1 MKTNL
6 PRLLVLC
13 TLAAL
18 VAVPAAHAQRS
29 LGKKKGP
36 TSKLYM
42 AEAVG
47 NTQIQNGDKIYTAR
61 QATAFDAPG
70 TVIETKAGAHNSL
83 VYSNGTGMFVDQ
95 NTRVEIDS
103 FVQEPFQP
111 ERSNQRLDTPTE
123 PSISQSRVHVAAG
136 AIGVCTSQL
145 VSGSS
150 MNYSTP
156 HGNVNIRG
164 GKVSIETNDDVT
176 HIDLLDGDITVRGSG
191 GRDVGGQI
199 LRPGERATI
208 TASRTGG
215 QPTISVGPIPPAA
228 LQAADDRTETACN
241 AKKSVTFEVIEKKSA
256 EGLDGVEEPPA
267 GATEETEKAA
277 TETEGDAATEE
288 EVAATE
294 TATENEAAG
303 ATDDEAESDQEI
315 VARPTVP
322 ESPGTNVVVSP
333 DRLPGT

>member
-1 MKTNL
+1 MKTHL
-6 PRLLVLC
+6 PRLLAMTVI
-13 TLAAL
+13 AACF
-18 VAVPAAHAQRS
+18 AVPAYAQRS

-47 NTQIQNGDKIYTAR
+47 ETQIQNGDKIYTAR

-70 TVIETKAGAHNSL
+70 TVIETKAGAHNAL
-83 VYSNGTGMFVDQ
+83 VYSNGTGMYVDE
-95 NTRVEIDS
+95 NTRVEINR

-111 ERSNQRLDTPTE
+111 ERGKQRLDTPLE
-123 PSISQSRVHVAAG
+123 PSVSQSSVHVSTG
-136 AIGVCTSQL
+136 AVGVCTSQL

-164 GKVSIETNDDVT
+164 GKVSIETTDDAT

-199 LRPGERATI
+199 LHPGERATI
-208 TASRTGG
+208 TPSRTGG
-215 QPTISVGPIPPAA
+215 QPTISVGPIP
-228 LQAADDRTETACN
+228 QAAMKSVDERTETACN
-241 AKKSVTFEVIEKKSA
+241 AKKTVTFDVIEKKSA
-256 EGLDGVEEPPA
+256 EGLDTPEEIPA
-267 GATEETEKAA
+267 A
-277 TETEGDAATEE
+277 AATEE
-288 EVAATE
+288 KSAEDKAAEE
-294 TATENEAAG
+294 TAAAETTPAATENEAAG
-303 ATDDEAESDQEI
+303 AGDEEESDQEI
-315 VARPTVP
+315 VVRPTVP
-322 ESPGTNVVVSP
+322 EAPPTSVVISP

>member
-1 MKTNL
+1 MKTHL
-6 PRLLVLC
+6 PRLLAIC
-13 TLAAL
+13 AIATL
-18 VAVPAAHAQRS
+18 VAVPASHAQRN

-47 NTQIQNGDKIYTAR
+47 ETSLQNGDKIYTAR

-70 TVIETKAGAHNSL
+70 TVIETKAGAHNAL
-83 VYSNGTGMFVDQ
+83 VYSNGTGMFVDE
-95 NTRVEIDS
+95 NTRVEIDR

-111 ERSNQRLDTPTE
+111 ERNNQRLDTPLE
-123 PSISQSRVHVAAG
+123 PSISQSNVHVSQG
-136 AIGVCTSQL
+136 AVGVCTSQL
-145 VSGSS
+145 MSGSS

-164 GKVSIETNDDVT
+164 GKVSIETTGDAT
-176 HIDLLDGDITVRGSG
+176 YIDLLEGDITVRGSG

-208 TASRTGG
+208 TPSPSG
-215 QPTISVGPIPPAA
+215 QPMISVGPIPQAA
-228 LQAADDRTETACN
+228 MQAADERTETACN
-241 AKKSVTFEVIEKKSA
+241 AKKTVTFEVIDKKA
-256 EGLDGVEEPPA
+256 EEGLDGPEETPPA
-267 GATEETEKAA
+267 AVTEEKS
-277 TETEGDAATEE
+277 
-288 EVAATE
+288 TE
-294 TATENEAAG
+294 TATEGTAEETPETETASTNPPENEEAG
-303 ATDDEAESDQEI
+303 AESDQEI

-322 ESPGTNVVVSP
+322 ATPPTNVVVSP

>member
-6 PRLLVLC
+6 PRLLAVC
-13 TLAAL
+13 VIATMVAA
-18 VAVPAAHAQRS
+18 PATYAQRN

-47 NTQIQNGDKIYTAR
+47 ETQIQNGDKIYTAR

-70 TVIETKAGAHNSL
+70 TVIVTKAGAHNAL
-83 VYSNGTGMFVDQ
+83 VYSNGTGMFVDE
-95 NTRVEIDS
+95 NTRVEIGR
-103 FVQEPFQP
+103 FVQEPFQTDRR
-111 ERSNQRLDTPTE
+111 ERLDTQFE
-123 PSISQSRVHVAAG
+123 PSISQSNVHVSQG

-164 GKVSIETNDDVT
+164 GKVSIETTPEAT
-176 HIDLLDGDITVRGSG
+176 HIDLLEGDITVRSSG
-191 GRDVGGQI
+191 GRDIGGQI

-208 TASRTGG
+208 TPSPGGG
-215 QPTISVGPIPPAA
+215 QPTITVGPIPQAA
-228 LQAADDRTETACN
+228 LQAADERTQTACN
-241 AKKSVTFEVIEKKSA
+241 ARKTVTFEVIEKKA
-256 EGLDGVEEPPA
+256 EEGLDAPEETAPAAA
-267 GATEETEKAA
+267 GADGTSQEETTGSAA
-277 TETEGDAATEE
+277 TNATD
-288 EVAATE
+288 
-294 TATENEAAG
+294 EAAG
-303 ATDDEAESDQEI
+303 ADDESDQEI
-315 VARPTVP
+315 VARPVVP
-322 ESPGTNVVVSP
+322 ESAPTSVVVSP

>member
-1 MKTNL
+1 MKISLT
-6 PRLLVLC
+6 RS
-13 TLAAL
+13 LAICVIASL
-18 VAVPAAHAQRS
+18 AVTPAAFAQRS

-47 NTQIQNGDKIYTAR
+47 DTQIQNGDKIYTAR

-70 TVIETKAGAHNSL
+70 TVIETKAGAHNAL
-83 VYSNGTGMFVDQ
+83 VYSNGTGMYVDQ
-95 NTRVEIDS
+95 NTRVEIDR

-111 ERSNQRLDTPTE
+111 DRGSQRLDTPLE
-123 PSISQSRVHVAAG
+123 PSISQSRVHVATG
-136 AIGVCTSQL
+136 AVGICTAQL

-164 GKVSIETNDDVT
+164 GKVSIETNDNET
-176 HIDLLDGDITVRGSG
+176 YIDLMEGDITVRGGG

-215 QPTISVGPIPPAA
+215 QPTISVGPIPAA
-228 LQAADDRTETACN
+228 AMQSADERTATACN
-241 AKKSVTFEVIEKKSA
+241 AKKTVTFDVIEKKA
-256 EGLDGVEEPPA
+256 TEGLDAPEEIADSPA
-267 GATEETEKAA
+267 PGETAETPAEGAPSEETAA
-277 TETEGDAATEE
+277 TTEE
-288 EVAATE
+288 E
-294 TATENEAAG
+294 AG
-303 ATDDEAESDQEI
+303 AGNEGEESDQEI

-322 ESPGTNVVVSP
+322 ETPDTHVVVSAHT
-333 DRLPGT
+333 LPGTTE